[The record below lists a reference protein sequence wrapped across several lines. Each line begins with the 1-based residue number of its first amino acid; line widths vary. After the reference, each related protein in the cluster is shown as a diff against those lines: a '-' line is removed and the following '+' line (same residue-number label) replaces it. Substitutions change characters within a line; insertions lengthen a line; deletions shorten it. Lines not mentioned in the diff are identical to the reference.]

1 MGTFRFELNNY
12 RKDKDGKTPIRL
24 IYSVNSNR
32 KVLQTGIVIYAETWD
47 QAEQEAI
54 YLTKKQAAKKLPLIP
69 FTDLPLSHEVDTIN
83 DKLDGIVQA
92 IKNIEQRF
100 KLDKITFSA
109 DMVVKQYKETLIPET
124 KKDQS
129 HELVPLYIDKYV
141 GEQRNILAPGSLK
154 VYENVKHHLAGYEKY
169 ANCKVRFTEMDR
181 SFFLNFQN
189 YLIEQV
195 DLRNTTA
202 AKVLSKLKTI
212 LNYAA
217 KYRVEVNNDYRNFT
231 IRKEN
236 LGVIALSKKELDQI
250 VNFNLSDKGKMVQ
263 GKEYKGKPISVSY
276 ATLDRARQIFVMG
289 CATGMR
295 YSDLTGLRWENILE
309 DEIQITVKKTK
320 ETLMIPLNAYSATI
334 LKLNVG
340 KIKPLPTL
348 TNQRLNDYVKLLAKE
363 VGINTP
369 VSVVRYK
376 GSKRVEETKPKY
388 QLISA
393 HTGRKTF
400 VTASLEMGMS
410 AEETMSITGHADYK
424 SFKKYLHI
432 TNKVKKAAM
441 SKAWGKTAQLKAV

>member
-12 RKDKDGKTPIRL
+12 RKDKDGKTPVRL
-24 IYSVNSNR
+24 IYSVNNNR
-32 KVLQTGIVIYAETWD
+32 KVLSTGAAIYSEMWD
-47 QAEQEAI
+47 QTEQEVI

-69 FTDLPLSHEVDTIN
+69 FTDLPLSHEVDVIN

-100 KLDKITFSA
+100 KLDKVAFSA
-109 DMVVKQYKETLIPET
+109 EMVVNKYKEALIPET

-129 HELVPLYIDKYV
+129 HELVPFYIDKYV
-141 GEQRNILAPGSLK
+141 NEQRNILAPGSLK
-154 VYENVKHHLAGYEKY
+154 VYGNVKHHLSGYEKY
-169 ANCKVRFTEMDR
+169 GNCKIRFTDMDR

-217 KYRVEVNNDYRNFT
+217 KCGIEINNDYRNFT

-236 LGVIALSKKELDQI
+236 LGVIALSRKELDQI
-250 VNFNLSDKGKMVQ
+250 ANFDLSDSSKMIQ
-263 GKEYKGKPISVSY
+263 GKEYKGKPIPVSY
-276 ATLDRARQIFVMG
+276 ATLNRARQLFVMG

-295 YSDLTGLRWENILE
+295 YSDLAGLRWENILE
-309 DEIQITVKKTK
+309 DEIRITVKKTK
-320 ETLMIPLNAYSATI
+320 EELMIPLNTYSAAI
-334 LKLNVG
+334 LNANTG

-363 VGINTP
+363 AGIDTP

-410 AEETMSITGHADYK
+410 AEETMAITGHADYK

-441 SKAWGKTAQLKAV
+441 RKAWDKPTQLKAV